1 MNYKKKIS
9 EIKSEAKRAKL
20 VIVTKNQQIN
30 NIQTIYNLGERHF
43 GENRVQ
49 ELLNKHKQLPKDIKW
64 HMIGHLQT
72 NKVKFIIPFIYLI
85 QSVDSMKLLKKIN
98 SSALIHGRKVN
109 CLLQIKISNDKSKF
123 GFESKEVIQI
133 LKSNYKSEFP
143 NINIRGVMGMS
154 SLTSNTDQIKCE
166 FESIS
171 QILNLLNSKNKIL
184 SIGMSNDYK
193 IAHEAG
199 SNMIRIGSYI
209 FKE

>member
-98 SSALIHGRKVN
+98 SSALIHKRKVN